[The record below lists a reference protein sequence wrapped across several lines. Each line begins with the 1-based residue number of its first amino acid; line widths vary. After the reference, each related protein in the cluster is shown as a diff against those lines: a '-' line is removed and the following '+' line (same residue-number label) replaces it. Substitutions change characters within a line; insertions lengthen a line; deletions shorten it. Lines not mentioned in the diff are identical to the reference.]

1 MPRFLGALFNRWA
14 ALRAQLRDRAQL
26 LEELSVY
33 KRFVPPGHFY
43 SPIPS
48 LEEVAAR
55 EQVIFHRVPR
65 AIPGIDL
72 NEEKQLELFESFK
85 EYYQALPF
93 PVQKTKELRFFYDNP
108 AYSYSDAIFLHCMIR
123 HVQPKRIIEV
133 GSGYSS
139 CVTLDT
145 NELCFANRISCTFV
159 EPYPQLLESL
169 LKADDKARI
178 EIIPHPLQEV
188 DISLF
193 SSLAPGDILFV
204 DSTHVAKVGSD
215 VNYLFFE
222 ILPSLPCGVY
232 VHFHDIFYPF
242 EYPRE
247 WIYEGRAWNE
257 NYMLRAFLEY
267 NGAFRIVFFNTFLE
281 HFHEAR
287 FAAEMPLC
295 LKNKGGSIWLQK
307 IGD

>member
-1 MPRFLGALFNRWA
+1 MSRFIKALVHTCSLMKELSRDRERLEEE
-14 ALRAQLRDRAQL
+14 LRA
-26 LEELSVY
+26 Y

-55 EQVIFHRVPR
+55 EEAIFSRVPR
-65 AIPGIDL
+65 TIPGIDL
-72 NEEKQLELFESFK
+72 QEEQQLHLFDSFK
-85 EYYQALPF
+85 KFYNELPF
-93 PVQKTKELRFFYDNP
+93 PAQPASDRRFFYDNP
-108 AYSYSDAIFLHCMIR
+108 AYSYSDAIFLYCMIR
-123 HVQPKRIIEV
+123 HARPQKIIEI

-145 NELCFANRISCTFV
+145 NELFFNNSISCTFI
-159 EPYPQLLESL
+159 EPFPQLLESL
-169 LKADDKARI
+169 LKADDKTRI
-178 EIIPHPLQEV
+178 EIIPQPLQNV

-193 SSLAPGDILFV
+193 LSLAADDILFV

-222 ILPSLPCGVY
+222 ILPALPAGVY
-232 VHFHDIFYPF
+232 IHFHDIFYPF

-267 NGAFRIVFFNTFLE
+267 NSAFRIVFFNTFLE

-295 LKNKGGSIWLQK
+295 LNNRGGSIWLKKTQ
-307 IGD
+307 

>member
-1 MPRFLGALFNRWA
+1 MFPLLSKLLRRWSGM
-14 ALRAQLRDRAQL
+14 REQLRDRTQL
-26 LEELSVY
+26 LEELAAY

-55 EQVIFHRVPR
+55 EETLFHRVR
-65 AIPGIDL
+65 KELPGIDL
-72 NEEKQLELFESFK
+72 QEEKQLGLLDIFRD
-85 EYYQALPF
+85 YYKDLPF
-93 PVQKTKELRFFYDNP
+93 SPSKVKNRRFFYDNP
-108 AYSYSDAIFLHCMIR
+108 AYSYSDAICLFCMIR
-123 HVQPKRIIEV
+123 HVRPNKIIEV

-139 CVTLDT
+139 CAILDT
-145 NELCFANRISCTFV
+145 NELFFNNTISCTFI
-159 EPYPQLLESL
+159 EPYSQLLESL
-169 LKADDKARI
+169 LKDDDRPRI
-178 EIIPHPLQEV
+178 EIIPQPLQEV

-193 SSLAPGDILFV
+193 SSLSPGDILFV

-222 ILPSLPCGVY
+222 ILPSLPAGVY
-232 VHFHDIFYPF
+232 MHFHDIFYPF

-257 NYMLRAFLEY
+257 NYILRAFLEY
-267 NGAFRIVFFNTFLE
+267 NSAFRIVFFNTFLE
-281 HFHEAR
+281 LFHEAR

-295 LKNKGGSIWLQK
+295 LENKGGSIWLQK
-307 IGD
+307 VPV